1 MYRNEFRKEIV
12 MNSRNPM
19 SAILLSICLSVWICF
34 LSVLPAFAYEST
46 TLYNGSKGEDVR
58 ELQQALIDLGYLKGT
73 ADGIFGNKTE
83 IAVRKFQKA
92 NKLSVDGLAG
102 LTTRELILKK
112 SQSKKVVSTIAPA
125 PVIAAPATPA
135 PDTSVQAVSNDTVST
150 AKPAAASSAGQETS
164 SLFGSYAVIRY
175 GSKSDRVKTLQQ
187 ALITLGYLTGSPD
200 GIFGS
205 KTRTAVKSFQRSN
218 KLTVDGVAGKKT
230 LTAIQSSLAGGA
242 SSQSDSP
249 VQASSSATAS
259 PTPAPTPIPDDGEL
273 NPRISAPSGV
283 QLLHWYNDV
292 KPSLSGGQQ
301 LLVYDPASGLS
312 WTLRIMSR
320 GHHCDAE
327 PLTAQDTRTMVAAF
341 GGVNT
346 WNQKAVY
353 VKLPDGRWSL
363 ASTHDMPHD
372 TGSIKNNNFNGHLC
386 VHFLRDMDETKQYDP
401 KYGVANQET
410 IRAKWKQLT
419 GEDIP

>member
-1 MYRNEFRKEIV
+1 
-12 MNSRNPM
+12 MNSRKPL

-112 SQSKKVVSTIAPA
+112 SQSKKVVSTASPA
-125 PVIAAPATPA
+125 PVTAAPATPA

-175 GSKSDRVKTLQQ
+175 GSKGDRVKTLQQ
-187 ALITLGYLTGSPD
+187 ALITLGFLTGSPD

-230 LTAIQSSLAGGA
+230 LTAIQSSLAGGT

-320 GHHCDAE
+320 GRHCDAE